1 MTTMSNTKVGLDKLH
16 KSLDTRLLYVTTGIL
31 KRMLIAKKH
40 LNEWTHVVLDE
51 VHERE
56 EDMDVVMLICK
67 KLLLTNSRDTKLIL
81 MSATLDQSKFQSYFA
96 SLRPEMMVSPG
107 QMEAIKA
114 PIISLEARREGIIQ
128 VSSFCNNVWFW
139 VVRSPIKYFL
149 KVYYW
154 NKLEKLMRQR
164 YPGTTVDHGDFDL
177 GEPSLSESSVAM
189 CRVLLEKLDG
199 LEDQEH
205 EGGKREAPGA
215 VLIFLPGLQEI
226 KQVRDFLL
234 AKDPEERRT
243 GPEWR
248 CMALHSSVPWEEHQT
263 VFEPLPLNQRKV
275 ILSTNIAESS
285 LTIPDIRYVIDFCL
299 TKNMVADPETDYPR
313 LMLQWASQSQM
324 IQRKG
329 RAGRVGDK
337 GGRVY
342 RLVPEDFCRR
352 LPQDHEPEMTRVP
365 LTKVVLDVKMLSMGS
380 PKDLLALAMD
390 PPDLRSIRRTV
401 LALKEMGALLTTTRG
416 VQCKEDGDLTV
427 LGEVVA
433 RLPVDVK
440 LGKLVVFGH
449 IFGVLEE
456 AIIIASGLNGKSI
469 FTSPFDRRV
478 QSYKN
483 KLHWADRTHS
493 DCFAILAA
501 YQVWEMKKMKGEFSG
516 KDGVRD
522 REGVWCKQSFLQRK
536 QLMEM
541 KTQVSCS
548 SIRSTSLF
556 T

>member
-1 MTTMSNTKVGLDKLH
+1 MSNSKVGLDKLH

-40 LNEWTHVVLDE
+40 LNEWTHVILDE

-401 LALKEMGALLTTTRG
+401 LALKEMGALLTTARG

>member
-1 MTTMSNTKVGLDKLH
+1 MSNTKVGLDKLH

-40 LNEWTHVVLDE
+40 MNEWTHVILDE

-313 LMLQWASQSQM
+313 LVLQWASQSQM

-401 LALKEMGALLTTTRG
+401 LALKEMGALLTTARG

-548 SIRSTSLF
+548 SIRSASLF

>member
-1 MTTMSNTKVGLDKLH
+1 MSNSKVGLDKLH

-40 LNEWTHVVLDE
+40 LNEWTHVILDE

-67 KLLLTNSRDTKLIL
+67 KLLLTNSRGTKLIL

-96 SLRPEMMVSPG
+96 SFRPEVMVSPG
-107 QMEAIKA
+107 QMEAVKA

-128 VSSFCNNVWFW
+128 VSSFCNNVWFG

-401 LALKEMGALLTTTRG
+401 LALKEMGALLTTARG

>member
-1 MTTMSNTKVGLDKLH
+1 M
-16 KSLDTRLLYVTTGIL
+16 
-31 KRMLIAKKH
+31 
-40 LNEWTHVVLDE
+40 
-51 VHERE
+51 
-56 EDMDVVMLICK
+56 
-67 KLLLTNSRDTKLIL
+67 
-81 MSATLDQSKFQSYFA
+81 
-96 SLRPEMMVSPG
+96 
-107 QMEAIKA
+107 
-114 PIISLEARREGIIQ
+114 
-128 VSSFCNNVWFW
+128 
-139 VVRSPIKYFL
+139 
-149 KVYYW
+149 
-154 NKLEKLMRQR
+154 
-164 YPGTTVDHGDFDL
+164 
-177 GEPSLSESSVAM
+177 
-189 CRVLLEKLDG
+189 
-199 LEDQEH
+199 
-205 EGGKREAPGA
+205 
-215 VLIFLPGLQEI
+215 
-226 KQVRDFLL
+226 
-234 AKDPEERRT
+234 
-243 GPEWR
+243 
-248 CMALHSSVPWEEHQT
+248 PWEEHQT

-313 LMLQWASQSQM
+313 LVLQWASQSQM

-365 LTKVVLDVKMLSMGS
+365 LTKVVLDVKLLSMGS

-401 LALKEMGALLTTTRG
+401 LALKEMGALLTTARG

-440 LGKLVVFGH
+440 LGKLVVLGH

-536 QLMEM
+536 QLVEM
-541 KTQVSCS
+541 KTQVR
-548 SIRSTSLF
+548 II
-556 T
+556 